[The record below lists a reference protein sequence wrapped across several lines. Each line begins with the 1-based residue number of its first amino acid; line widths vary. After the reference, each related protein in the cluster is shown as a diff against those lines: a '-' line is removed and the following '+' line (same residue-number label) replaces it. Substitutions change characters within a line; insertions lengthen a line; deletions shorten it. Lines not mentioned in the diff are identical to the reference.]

1 MNCNPAVVAIQH
13 KLINLL
19 YNMHM
24 KKFGFTLVLILSVFL
39 SGCEWRSSPL
49 IASPTMEFSPSA
61 IPTFTPLPPTLTPLP
76 STATSKAALVL
87 KKGPYMLFS
96 GSPNGITIIWQGE
109 TKDIYIF
116 EWGMDELYLNGSSLP
131 TGDPV
136 SALYQVRL
144 SGLMPGTRY
153 HYKISTTQA
162 EVRGSFVTPPLDSNS
177 LTFFAYGD
185 TRSGPEIHDQ
195 ISARI
200 LQQIVLD
207 PSAQTFVISTGDL
220 MDTAN
225 EASLQENEF
234 APNQPNIR
242 ASMAA
247 LPVVNIMGNHDGTKL
262 FKQYFPYP
270 YTSTYDWSFDYGPA
284 HFVVIDQ
291 YIDLVQGSERWFWL
305 KDNLSTS
312 QKPWKF
318 ILLHEPGWSAGHH
331 DNDMTVQN
339 VIQPLAVAY
348 GVQLII
354 AGHNHYYARAEVDG
368 VTHITTGGGG
378 APLYDPERGWPGVV
392 SKIKAFHYIMFTIN
406 GDRLDAQVLSPQG
419 ELLEEFF
426 LPKKE

>member
-1 MNCNPAVVAIQH
+1 MLMRKLGFVVVLLVFSLLCGCVWRPGAI
-13 KLINLL
+13 
-19 YNMHM
+19 
-24 KKFGFTLVLILSVFL
+24 F
-39 SGCEWRSSPL
+39 
-49 IASPTMEFSPSA
+49 ASPTVEYTPSA
-61 IPTFTPLPPTLTPLP
+61 NPSSTPFLPTFTPIPE
-76 STATSKAALVL
+76 TATPKPYLNL
-87 KKGPYMLFS
+87 KKGPYLLFT
-96 GSPNGITIIWQGE
+96 GTPDGMTILWQGE
-109 TKDIYIF
+109 TNVDYTF
-116 EWGMDELYLNGSSLP
+116 EWGTDELYLNGSSLP
-131 TGDPV
+131 TGDPI

-153 HYKISTTQA
+153 HYKVSTA
-162 EVRGSFVTPPLDSNS
+162 KGEVRGSFVTPPLDSDS
-177 LTFFAYGD
+177 LTFFVYGD

-195 ISARI
+195 ISASI
-200 LQQIVLD
+200 LQQIAID

-220 MDTAN
+220 MDTAD

-234 APNQPNIR
+234 APDQPNIR
-242 ASMAA
+242 ASMAT

-284 HFVVIDQ
+284 HFVIIDQ

-305 KDNLSTS
+305 KDDLSST

-331 DNDMTVQN
+331 ENNLTVQK

-348 GVQLII
+348 GVQVII

-368 VTHITTGGGG
+368 VTHITSGGGG
-378 APLYDPERGWPGVV
+378 APLYDPEGGWPGIV
-392 SKIKAFHYIMFTIN
+392 SKIKAFHYIKFTLR

-419 ELLEEFF
+419 EVLEEFF
-426 LPKKE
+426 LEKKEP